1 MPVFTQHCIGRP
13 SLGNKTRKKMA
24 QISEKNKIYL
34 KMIYLF
40 LKIYIYGL
48 ENNYELSSFELNR
61 DTGSRLIF
69 KNQLYSYSNS
79 ETQNKQRN
87 F

>member
-13 SLGNKTRKKMA
+13 SLGNKTSKGKNGTNIR
-24 QISEKNKIYL
+24 KNKIYL
-34 KMIYLF
+34 KMIHLF
-40 LKIYIYGL
+40 LKKYIQGL

-69 KNQLYSYSNS
+69 KNQLHSYML
-79 ETQNKQRN
+79 
-87 F
+87 